1 MRYEFVVL
9 VTNNVQYPINNDD
22 AGTLIF
28 TFLIITRRRVIGK
41 PVRFTVDIMK
51 RKRSIDYVIIL
62 DRVMTINLSDRSI
75 KTRHIYINGRN
86 YSLKL
91 LSYP

>member
-41 PVRFTVDIMK
+41 PVRFTVDMK

-62 DRVMTINLSDRSI
+62 DSVMTINLFDRSI
-75 KTRHIYINGRN
+75 NTCHIYINGRN